1 MSALLNTI
9 NDGYHHLVGDNLL
22 INIWSRMKCQKD
34 IEENVK
40 VLTSKLDQLKDLGT

>member
-1 MSALLNTI
+1 MSAMLNKI
-9 NDGYHHLVGDNLL
+9 NDGYDHLVGDNLL

-40 VLTSKLDQLKDLGT
+40 VLTSKLDQLKDLET